1 MLIKADI
8 AKENRSRAAMAF
20 AAVLVAGAFLPVALN
35 NVPGLTPGAAG
46 PDTQAASLANSAVQR
61 VSLPLQFEPNAGQTD
76 ASVDFVAR
84 ASGGTMFFRPA
95 EVVMSLPV
103 QGAESN
109 ARAAVAMQF
118 VGANAKH
125 VIEGEGALPGK
136 ASYLKGNNP
145 ARWQKGLPT
154 YAAVEYTGV
163 YDGINLKYEGDQG
176 SLKGTYVVAPGA
188 DPSAIR
194 WRYTGAEQIALQPGG
209 DLKVSIADTE
219 AALTEKAPVA
229 WQEIGGRRT
238 PVYVA
243 YSVGQDGTAGFA
255 VGAYND
261 TLPLVIDPTITYSTF
276 LGGDNFDGA
285 AGIAIDAQGYT
296 YVTGHTDSLNFPLI
310 NARDPVY
317 GGISDA
323 FVTKLAPG
331 GQSVVYSTY
340 LGGNDVD
347 YGYDIDVDAAGNAYV
362 TGRTASDDF
371 PVAGAY
377 KSITDGSNEAF
388 LTRLDASGQGIV
400 YSTFFG
406 GTQGEQGWG
415 VAVDSAANA
424 YIVGE
429 TSSAD
434 FPTRNAYDTT
444 INGGTDGY
452 VARINTAASGDAS
465 LVYSTFIGGSSNDF
479 VGGRV
484 LLEIG
489 HGIAV
494 DDLGHAYLAGQTTSA
509 NFPTRNAYDT
519 TYGANGNR
527 DGWAALIDTELAGD
541 ASLVYST
548 YLGDNGS
555 DAANDIDVD
564 AEGYA
569 YVTGTSGSVNFPQ
582 RNHYANCFGNAG
594 PFVAK
599 INMFASGDASLIYS
613 TCFGPSGIGSAAAI
627 AVDAFGQAYITG
639 DTRSNTFPVR
649 FPVQGNLRGF
659 SDSYVLKLS
668 ENGNL
673 LGYSTYLGGDSTEG
687 GTDIEVDAHGNAY
700 VVGTTYSAN
709 FPSQSAFQPT
719 YGGEGDGYV
728 TRLAPEG
735 TSCAISFTDVQPG
748 STFYPYVQCLACRD
762 VIGGYSDG
770 TFRPNADVTRGQL
783 SKIVANAAGFSEAVT
798 GQTFTDVPPSHTFY
812 LYIERMARRGIIN
825 GYSDGTFRSHNNAT
839 RGQIAK
845 IVSNSAGFSWE
856 PTGQTFTDVPPTHA
870 FYVFVERLVHEGVIG
885 GYSDGTFRPQNNAT
899 RGQVSKVVSLGFF
912 PECGTDG
919 PSEAPAPAQP
929 KSPGAPEA
937 KSPEA
942 KAPGSK

>member
-1 MLIKADI
+1 MLVKADI
-8 AKENRSRAAMAF
+8 AKEDRSRAGLIL
-20 AAVLVAGAFLPVALN
+20 AAVLVAGAVLPVALN
-35 NVPGLTPGAAG
+35 NVP
-46 PDTQAASLANSAVQR
+46 SLAPGTAALDAHSATLANTSVQR

-76 ASVDFVAR
+76 KSVDFVAR

-103 QGAESN
+103 EGAKSN
-109 ARAAVAMQF
+109 ARAAVAVQF
-118 VGANAKH
+118 VGANANH

-163 YDGINLKYEGDQG
+163 YDGVNLKYEGDQG
-176 SLKGTYVVAPGA
+176 SLKGTYLLAPGT
-188 DPSAIR
+188 DPSIIR
-194 WRYTGAEQIALQPGG
+194 WRYTGAEQIVLQPGG
-209 DLKVSIADTE
+209 DLKISIAGAE

-229 WQEIGGRRT
+229 WQEIAGQRT
-238 PVYVA
+238 PVSVA
-243 YSVGQDGTAGFA
+243 YTVGEDGTAGFA
-255 VGAYND
+255 VGAYNGA
-261 TLPLVIDPTITYSTF
+261 LPLTIDPTISYSTF
-276 LGGDNFDGA
+276 LGGDNFDDA
-285 AGIAIDAQGYT
+285 IGIAVDSQGYT
-296 YVTGHTDSLNFPLI
+296 YVAGHTDSLNFPLV
-310 NARDPVY
+310 NARDPIY
-317 GGISDA
+317 GGNSDA
-323 FVTKLAPG
+323 YVTKLAPG
-331 GQSVVYSTY
+331 GQNVIYSTY

-347 YGYDIDVDAAGNAYV
+347 YAFDVDVDASGNAYV

-377 KSITDGSNEAF
+377 RPVTDGSNDAY
-388 LTRLDASGQGIV
+388 LTKLDPNGQGV
-400 YSTFFG
+400 LYSTFFG
-406 GTQGEQGWG
+406 GSEDEQGWG
-415 VAVDSAANA
+415 VAVDGAANA

-434 FPTRNAYDTT
+434 FSTRSAYDST

-452 VARINTAASGDAS
+452 VAKINTAASGDAS
-465 LVYSTFIGGSSNDF
+465 LVYSTFLGGSSNDF
-479 VGGRV
+479 AGGRV
-484 LLEIG
+484 LLEVG

-494 DDLGHAYLAGQTTSA
+494 DDLGYAYLAGQTQSA
-509 NFPTRNAYDT
+509 DFPTRNAFDT

-527 DGWAALIDTELAGD
+527 DGWVALIDTELAGD
-541 ASLVYST
+541 ASLVYSS
-548 YLGDNGS
+548 YLGDTGS
-555 DAANDIDVD
+555 DAANDIAVD

-599 INMFASGDASLIYS
+599 FNMFEAGDASLVYS
-613 TCFGPSGIGSAAAI
+613 TCFGPGGIGSASAV
-627 AVDAFGQAYITG
+627 AVDAYGQAYITG

-659 SDSYVLKLS
+659 SDAYVLKLS

-673 LGYSTYLGGDSTEG
+673 LGYSTYLGGDSTET
-687 GTDIEVDAHGNAY
+687 GTDIDVDAQGNAY
-700 VVGTTYSAN
+700 IAGTTFSTN
-709 FPSQSAFQPT
+709 FPTQSAYQPT
-719 YGGEGDGYV
+719 YGGDGDGYV

-748 STFYPYVQCLACRD
+748 STFHPYVQCLACRD

-798 GQTFTDVPPSHTFY
+798 GQSFTDVPPSHTFY

-825 GYSDGTFRSHNNAT
+825 GYSDGTFRPHNNAT

-845 IVSNSAGFSWE
+845 IVSNSVGYSWE
-856 PTGQTFTDVPPTHA
+856 PTGQAFTDVPPTHA

-899 RGQVSKVVSLGFF
+899 RGQVSKIVSLGFF
-912 PECGTDG
+912 PECGANG
-919 PSEAPAPAQP
+919 PSQAPAPVQP
-929 KSPGAPEA
+929 KAPVAPET
-937 KSPEA
+937 KSPET